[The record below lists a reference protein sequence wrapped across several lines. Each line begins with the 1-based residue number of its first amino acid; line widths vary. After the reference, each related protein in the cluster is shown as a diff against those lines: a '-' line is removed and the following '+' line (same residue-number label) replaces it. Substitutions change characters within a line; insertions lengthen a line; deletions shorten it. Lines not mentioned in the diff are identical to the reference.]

1 MQNYIRYLFLY
12 NMKNIDR
19 NYVIFIIIF
28 IELVFK

>member
-1 MQNYIRYLFLY
+1 MQNYIRYLFLH